1 RRHRWH
7 RPGSGATTAAKH
19 GTKASEASGGD
30 GTLWKTNR
38 PTRGF
43 LTSGAVHA
51 ARDHAVISA
60 HRTAAEKGSLPLE
73 AVNTIRGFSRSRIGQ
88 RLENSVSRNSGREG
102 TCGFSKKVTVRGGA
116 PVAASTRSSIPPRV
130 AGRMVDAVPCLGPLR
145 PQAFDQGRVRGR
157 LEPCPPGL

>member
-1 RRHRWH
+1 LCAGRPGSSGPACLGAGTGLCSRWPGGGGRRHRWH

-60 HRTAAEKGSLPLE
+60 HRTAAEKGS
-73 AVNTIRGFSRSRIGQ
+73 VHKT
-88 RLENSVSRNSGREG
+88 VVD
-102 TCGFSKKVTVRGGA
+102 VTPSARRKDRA
-116 PVAASTRSSIPPRV
+116 PT
-130 AGRMVDAVPCLGPLR
+130 
-145 PQAFDQGRVRGR
+145 
-157 LEPCPPGL
+157 